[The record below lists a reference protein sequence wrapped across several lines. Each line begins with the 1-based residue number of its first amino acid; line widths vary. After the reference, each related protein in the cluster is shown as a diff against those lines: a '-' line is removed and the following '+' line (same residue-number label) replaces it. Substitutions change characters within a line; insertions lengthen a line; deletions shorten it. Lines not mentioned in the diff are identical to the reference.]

1 MRITTALAVVLAFA
15 CSLDARQR
23 NNRPPPAEPTTRT
36 MQIPQGARFTIFCE
50 AITGI
55 DHVERSIRL
64 RDQLIAS
71 SGLKDWYVIH
81 QDDDQRTLLF
91 HGFYKAFDPAELDK
105 ALLDD
110 ARRAQADKQ
119 RIESITNSEGRRLF
133 GRSLFQPLDSPD
145 PDAPAEWNLSNA
157 VGYWSVQIA
166 AYTGG
171 PERKTLAVESVRAA
185 REAGIEAY
193 YYHGEAVSSV
203 CIGVWPRESV
213 QTSTE
218 FGAPIVQRGNEM
230 VIVTNSPT
238 TPIDIPIGNA
248 QVHRPEARVVDPSLR
263 ATIDRYPE
271 HSTNGFVDTRTMI
284 DQRTGQRV
292 QRPQPPLL
300 VRIPRPQMG
309 GGRAGLTPDAPG
321 PQTPAS
327 TPSSPG
333 LRDRLRN
340 LGDD

>member
-1 MRITTALAVVLAFA
+1 MRITTALALVLACA
-15 CSLDARQR
+15 TTLDARQR
-23 NNRPPPAEPTTRT
+23 NSRAPAEPPARVL
-36 MQIPQGARFTIFCE
+36 QIPEGSRFTIFCE

-64 RDQLIAS
+64 RDQLIAG

-81 QDDDQRTLLF
+81 QDDEERTLLF
-91 HGFYKAFDPAELDK
+91 HGFYKSFDLSESDK
-105 ALLDD
+105 TLLAD

-119 RIESITNSEGRRLF
+119 RIEQIANTEGTRLF
-133 GRSLFQPLDSPD
+133 PRSLFQPLDSPD

-193 YYHGEAVSSV
+193 YYHGETVSSV

-213 QTSTE
+213 QTSSE
-218 FGAPIVQRGNEM
+218 LGAPVVQQGNEL
-230 VIVTNSPT
+230 VVVTNSPT
-238 TPIDIPIGNA
+238 APIDIPTGNA
-248 QVHRPEARVVDPSLR
+248 QVFRPEARVVDPSLR

-271 HSTNGFVDTRTMI
+271 HSTNGFVDTRIMI

-300 VRIPRPQMG
+300 VRIPRPQLG
-309 GGRAGLTPDAPG
+309 GGRTGVTPDSPAP
-321 PQTPAS
+321 QAPAANTS
-327 TPSSPG
+327 NPG
-333 LRDRLRN
+333 LRDRLKSI
-340 LGDD
+340 GDD